1 MNFTTIFLIQITITI
16 LFSIM
21 AAIYDVRDNIVPDVL
36 TYSLLFFGLFS
47 NMVLSLI
54 SNNLKFILASI
65 ISMVITNA
73 ITYML
78 WKLNMWGGG
87 DVKLFT
93 AIATVI
99 PSGLNINF
107 LNIYPELYI
116 YPFSFSVVINSV
128 LVSFPFLVIFVT
140 HLIFKKRIF
149 DNNVDFLV
157 NLLNVESLKFIKN
170 ATLNKLISIKDLKEG
185 MIVNDYYFN
194 NEYIIELLS
203 EIDGN
208 LVIYRT
214 TDNKNFKYYFKSQS
228 AGGITN
234 KEMWQLKIMNAQNI
248 ISDKISIKVSFPFTP
263 AILFGLMIAIFYG
276 DVMMLFTKNLF
287 LVI

>member
-107 LNIYPELYI
+107 LNIYPELSI

>member
-1 MNFTTIFLIQITITI
+1 MNFITIFLIQITITI

-21 AAIYDVRDNIVPDVL
+21 AAIYDIKDNIVPDVL

-47 NMVLSLI
+47 NMILSLI

-65 ISMVITNA
+65 ISMLITYA

-107 LNIYPELYI
+107 LNIYPELSV

-140 HLIFKKRIF
+140 HLLFKRRIF

-157 NLLNVESLKFIKN
+157 NLLNVESLIFIKN
-170 ATLNKLISIKDLKEG
+170 ATLNKLIPIKDLKEG
-185 MIVNDYYFN
+185 MIINDYYFN

-203 EIDGN
+203 GIEGN
-208 LVIYRT
+208 LVIYKA
-214 TDNKNFKYYFKSQS
+214 NNNSNFKYYFKSQS
-228 AGGITN
+228 AGGITD

-248 ISDKISIKVSFPFTP
+248 ISDKISVKIAFPFTP

-287 LVI
+287 LVV

>member
-1 MNFTTIFLIQITITI
+1 MNFSSIFLIQITITI
-16 LFSIM
+16 LFAIM
-21 AAIYDVRDNIVPDVL
+21 AAIYDIKRNIVPDWL
-36 TYSLLFFGLFS
+36 TLSLLFFGI
-47 NMVLSLI
+47 I
-54 SNNLKFILASI
+54 SNLILTFVSTNVKFILASL
-65 ISMVITNA
+65 ISMIITYS

-107 LNIYPELYI
+107 LNIFPQLSI
-116 YPFSFSVVINSV
+116 YPFSFSVVINSI

-140 HLIFKKRIF
+140 HLLFKNEILDRNI
-149 DNNVDFLV
+149 DFLF
-157 NLLNVESLKFIKN
+157 NIFNIESLRFIIN
-170 ATLNKLISIKDLKEG
+170 STLNKLILIKDLKEG

-208 LVIYRT
+208 LKIYRT
-214 TDNKNFKYYFKSQS
+214 RNNDKYKYYFKSQS
-228 AGGITN
+228 AGGITDR
-234 KEMWQLKIMNAQNI
+234 EMWQLKIMNAQNI
-248 ISDKISIKVSFPFTP
+248 ISDRISIKTAFPFAP
-263 AILFGLMIAIFYG
+263 AILLGLMIAIFYG
-276 DVMMLFTKNLF
+276 DIMMLFT
-287 LVI
+287 II

>member
-1 MNFTTIFLIQITITI
+1 MNFNTIFLIQITITI

-47 NMVLSLI
+47 NVVLSLI
-54 SNNLKFILASI
+54 SNNIKFILASI
-65 ISMVITNA
+65 ISMVITYI

-107 LNIYPELYI
+107 LNIYPELSV

-140 HLIFKKRIF
+140 HLLFKKRIF

-170 ATLNKLISIKDLKEG
+170 ATLNKLILIKDLEEG

-208 LVIYRT
+208 LVIYKT
-214 TDNKNFKYYFKSQS
+214 NNNKDFKYYFKSQS

-248 ISDKISIKVSFPFTP
+248 ISDKISIKVAFPFTP

>member
-16 LFSIM
+16 IFSIM
-21 AAIYDVRDNIVPDVL
+21 AAIYDVRDNVVPDVL
-36 TYSLLFFGLFS
+36 TYGLLFFGLFT
-47 NMVLSLI
+47 NLVLSLI

-107 LNIYPELYI
+107 LNIYPELSI

-157 NLLNVESLKFIKN
+157 NLLNVESLIFIKN
-170 ATLNKLISIKDLKEG
+170 ATLNKLISIRDLKEG

-203 EIDGN
+203 EIEGN
-208 LVIYRT
+208 LVIYKAKN
-214 TDNKNFKYYFKSQS
+214 NKDFKYYFKSQS
-228 AGGITN
+228 AGGITK

-287 LVI
+287 LVF

>member
-1 MNFTTIFLIQITITI
+1 MNFVTIFLIQITITI

-21 AAIYDVRDNIVPDVL
+21 AAIYDVRDNIVPDLL
-36 TYSLLFFGLFS
+36 TYGLLFFGLFS
-47 NMVLSLI
+47 NLVLSLI

-65 ISMVITNA
+65 ISMVITNV

-107 LNIYPELYI
+107 LNIYPELSI

-140 HLIFKKRIF
+140 HLIFKRRIF

-157 NLLNVESLKFIKN
+157 NLLNVESLIFIKN
-170 ATLNKLISIKDLKEG
+170 ATLNKLINIKELKEG
-185 MIVNDYYFN
+185 MIINDYYFN

-214 TDNKNFKYYFKSQS
+214 NNNKNFKYYFKSRS

-276 DVMMLFTKNLF
+276 DVMILFAKNLF

>member
-1 MNFTTIFLIQITITI
+1 MNFSTIFLIQITITI

-21 AAIYDVRDNIVPDVL
+21 AAIYDVKDNIVPDVL

-47 NMVLSLI
+47 NLVLSLI
-54 SNNLKFILASI
+54 SNNIIFILASF
-65 ISMVITNA
+65 ISMIITNA

-99 PSGLNINF
+99 PSGININF
-107 LNIYPELYI
+107 LNIYPELSV

-128 LVSFPFLVIFVT
+128 LVSFPFLVFFVT
-140 HLIFKKRIF
+140 HLLFKRKIFE
-149 DNNVDFLV
+149 NNVDFLV
-157 NLLNVESLKFIKN
+157 NLLNIESLRFIIN
-170 ATLNKLISIKDLKEG
+170 STLNKLISIKDLKEG

-194 NEYIIELLS
+194 NEYIIQLLK

-208 LVIYRT
+208 LEIYRT
-214 TDNKNFKYYFKSQS
+214 KDNDEFKYYFKSQS

-248 ISDKISIKVSFPFTP
+248 ISDKISVKVTFPFTP
-263 AILFGLMIAIFYG
+263 AIFFGLMIAIFYG

-287 LVI
+287 LVF

>member
-1 MNFTTIFLIQITITI
+1 MNFNTIFLIQIIITI
-16 LFSIM
+16 LFSIL
-21 AAIYDVRDNIVPDVL
+21 AAIYDVKDNIVPDRL
-36 TYSLLFFGLFS
+36 TYSLLFFGFFS
-47 NMVLSLI
+47 NLILSLI
-54 SNNLKFILASI
+54 SNNLKFIFASI
-65 ISMVITNA
+65 ISMIITYA

-107 LNIYPELYI
+107 LNIYPELSI

-140 HLIFKKRIF
+140 HLIFKRKIF
-149 DNNVDFLV
+149 NNNAVFLA
-157 NLLNVESLKFIKN
+157 NLFNIESLIFIKN
-170 ATLNKLISIKDLKEG
+170 STLNKLISIRDLKEG

-208 LVIYRT
+208 LVIYKSK
-214 TDNKNFKYYFKSQS
+214 DNEKFKYYFKSQS
-228 AGGITN
+228 AGGITK

-248 ISDKISIKVSFPFTP
+248 ISDKISVKIAFPFTP

-287 LVI
+287 LVV

>member
-21 AAIYDVRDNIVPDVL
+21 AAVYDVRDNIVPDVL

-107 LNIYPELYI
+107 LNIYPELSI

>member
-1 MNFTTIFLIQITITI
+1 MNFSSIFLIQITITI
-16 LFSIM
+16 VFSIM
-21 AAIYDVRDNIVPDVL
+21 AAIYDVKDNIVPDVL

-47 NMVLSLI
+47 NLVLSMI
-54 SNNLKFILASI
+54 SNNIIFILASF

-99 PSGLNINF
+99 PSSININF
-107 LNIYPELYI
+107 LNIYPELSI

-128 LVSFPFLVIFVT
+128 LVSFPFLVFFVT
-140 HLIFKKRIF
+140 HLLFKRKIF

-157 NLLNVESLKFIKN
+157 NLLNIESLRFIIN
-170 ATLNKLISIKDLKEG
+170 STLNRLILIRDLKEG

-194 NEYIIELLS
+194 NEYIIQLLS

-208 LVIYRT
+208 LEIYRT
-214 TDNKNFKYYFKSQS
+214 KNNDDFKYYFKSQS

-248 ISDKISIKVSFPFTP
+248 ISDKISVKVAFPFTP
-263 AILFGLMIAIFYG
+263 AIFLGLMIAIFYG

-287 LVI
+287 LVF